1 MTNTTLKKIAE
12 TLGIS
17 ISTVSRA
24 LKKHP
29 DISEQTRQKVIE
41 LAETLDYEPNANA
54 VHLRTRNS
62 RLLGILVPTV
72 ANHFYESFIA
82 SLEEEGRK
90 QGYSVMIL
98 QSGNRPEVE
107 MENLKLFR
115 QNRVSGLFAAI
126 TAHTEDL
133 SGFEKFAELETPV
146 VFFDVVPAKAG
157 LHTVCMADEQAAR
170 MAAEHILRKKKKK
183 VLALFGDAHLSITRK
198 RLDAF
203 TQSFRQ
209 KKNNTVLLTQS
220 AGSSG
225 MARQLT
231 DTALQQTDPPDTIF
245 CMSDEI
251 LIGVMKALQEHNI
264 KIPEQVAVIAISNG
278 FIPKLFHPEITYVET
293 SGEKLGRLAFAQM
306 MNCVQKLGQS
316 PESILEAAL
325 VEGGSC

>member
-29 DISEQTRQKVIE
+29 DISEQTRKKVTE

-72 ANHFYESFIA
+72 ANHFYESFIS
-82 SLEEEGRK
+82 SLVEEGRK

-98 QSGNRPEVE
+98 QSGNRPDVE
-107 MENLKLFR
+107 LENLKLFR

-133 SGFEKFAELETPV
+133 SGFDKFAELETPV
-146 VFFDVVPAKAG
+146 VFIDIVPARAG

-170 MAAEHILRKKKKK
+170 LAAEYILRKKRKK
-183 VLALFGDAHLSITRK
+183 VLALFGEAQLSITRK
-198 RLDAF
+198 RLGAF
-203 TQSFRQ
+203 TQSLSQ
-209 KKNNTVLLTQS
+209 KKNNTVLLTES
-220 AGSSG
+220 AASSE

-231 DTALQQTDPPDTIF
+231 HAALRQSDRPDTIF

-251 LIGVMKALQEHNI
+251 LIGVMKSLQEHHI
-264 KIPEQVAVIAISNG
+264 RIPEQMAVIAISNG

-306 MNCVQKLGQS
+306 MNCVQKLEQN
-316 PESILEAAL
+316 PESILEAVL
-325 VEGGSC
+325 VKGGSC